1 MSRSKESTTEP
12 NAVKDGEGERR
23 EGNVLAT
30 NQSAGETST
39 SMLDSERVNRRYTSQ
54 DSPTMMH
61 NK

>member
-1 MSRSKESTTEP
+1 MEKER
-12 NAVKDGEGERR
+12 GERR

-30 NQSAGETST
+30 NQSAGETSST